1 MKAVV
6 YSRENCQ
13 WCDRVKYLLDHL
25 KINYIEYVYEKDF
38 TKDQFYD
45 EFGVGATSV
54 SYTHLTLPTNREV

>member
-38 TKDQFYD
+38 TKDQFYN
-45 EFGVGATSV
+45 EFGVNPHPPG
-54 SYTHLTLPTNREV
+54 LNRQQLHWWM